1 MSSTETQLSGYK
13 ALLLFAPDYLNCSF
27 LFNGSIVKTSGLML
41 KSISLLILISLMSGC
56 DSGGSNTMFFDAKL
70 SKLGEIEFSSP
81 AFKTGDLIPTKFTCY
96 GDDLFPPLRWSDV
109 PGNSRS
115 IAIIMDDTYLSNK
128 IVRHWSIYNIPIA
141 TLSLK
146 PALLSRQQIE
156 NTFMQAENDFEHYG
170 YTGPCPPTGEEHEY
184 VFFIYALSQPLDLSG
199 KSGPTQL
206 TNAMQGYVIA
216 YGSFSGRY
224 VGN

>member
-1 MSSTETQLSGYK
+1 
-13 ALLLFAPDYLNCSF
+13 
-27 LFNGSIVKTSGLML
+27 
-41 KSISLLILISLMSGC
+41 
-56 DSGGSNTMFFDAKL
+56 MFFDAKL

-81 AFKTGDLIPTKFTCY
+81 VFETGDLIPTKFTCY
-96 GDDLFPPLRWSDV
+96 GNDLSPPLRWSDL
-109 PGNSRS
+109 PGHSRL
-115 IAIIMDDTYLSNK
+115 IAIIMDDTYLSNT
-128 IVRHWSIYNIPIA
+128 IVRHRSIYNIPIA

-199 KSGPTQL
+199 KSGSTQL

-216 YGSFSGRY
+216 SGSFSGRY

>member
-1 MSSTETQLSGYK
+1 
-13 ALLLFAPDYLNCSF
+13 
-27 LFNGSIVKTSGLML
+27 
-41 KSISLLILISLMSGC
+41 MSGC
-56 DSGGSNTMFFDAKL
+56 DSAGPNTVLFDPKL

-81 AFKTGDLIPTKFTCY
+81 AFKTGDLIPTKFTCD
-96 GDDLFPPLRWSDV
+96 GDDSSPPLRWSYV

-115 IAIIMDDTYLSNK
+115 IAIIMDDTYLSSK
-128 IVRHWSIYNIPIA
+128 IIRHWSIYNIPIA

-146 PALLSRQQIE
+146 PELLSRQQIQ

-199 KSGPTQL
+199 KSGSTQL

-216 YGSFSGRY
+216 SGSFSGRY
-224 VGN
+224 SGN